1 MGVWCIVAIPAE
13 IQTPGKIPQRNRYV
27 CTQSQLKIRI
37 SKQIRN
43 SNTLDG
49 VRLRA
54 ALKTPTFYPN
64 NSANMTK
71 YLKWIKMLFKSQGFD
86 DEKKI

>member
-1 MGVWCIVAIPAE
+1 MGVWCIVAIPTE
-13 IQTPGKIPQRNRYV
+13 IQTPCKIPQRNRYV
-27 CTQSQLKIRI
+27 CTQSKLKIRI

-43 SNTLDG
+43 SSTLDG